1 MTDYRRIGTRKTRRV
16 GQLTLE
22 GMPPSCKHFL
32 AMSAKG
38 REVRLNRAPRLLQL
52 GCGIVCNSDDRGQ
65 RRPFADRPTGGRSVT
80 EDFRVVANRRL
91 REARILQR
99 AGEYSG
105 SYYLAGYSV
114 ECALKACILK
124 TMKKYHMP
132 DKKIVADSHT
142 HNLEQ
147 LVKLAGLE
155 QVRAQ
160 YASVDLTFG
169 SNWAVVKDW
178 NESSRYET
186 WSQQDA
192 ADLILAIGQRG
203 SGVLAW
209 TKKHW

>member
-1 MTDYRRIGTRKTRRV
+1 M
-16 GQLTLE
+16 
-22 GMPPSCKHFL
+22 
-32 AMSAKG
+32 
-38 REVRLNRAPRLLQL
+38 
-52 GCGIVCNSDDRGQ
+52 
-65 RRPFADRPTGGRSVT
+65 T

-91 REARILQR
+91 REAKALLR
-99 AGEYSG
+99 AREYSG
-105 SYYLAGYSV
+105 AYYLAGYSV

-124 TMKKYHMP
+124 TVKKYHMP
-132 DKKIVADSHT
+132 DKKIVVDSHT
-142 HNLEQ
+142 HSLDQ

-155 QVRAQ
+155 QHRAQ
-160 YASVDLTFG
+160 HASADLTFG

-209 TKKHW
+209 TKRHW